1 MPRSIDKFP
10 EKRGAGAASLNN
22 PLRSQL
28 DWESALGDTTKQAGE
43 KIRGAID
50 GAIDQVIEFI
60 YEETG
65 LDLSVLSEIIT
76 SLPGGGNPM
85 DELGAFFDALRAF
98 FPFDLNAP
106 SFDPAAAAVA
116 FIQNMLT
123 PQGLLA
129 ELAGGK
135 LKSGQEPQLLLNIKD
150 AVGGGLNSTIVAIEN
165 RLQFLGTSGQFP
177 AAQLFGGIAAGLIS
191 GVLAA
196 AQVPLLDASKIGSG
210 TLGTGLIPVL
220 DASKIGSGVFGTG
233 LIPNLDAGKI
243 TSGTLLGALIPG
255 LDASKIVS
263 GSLGDGIVPGL
274 GLIRDAIGQ
283 AIDGGSTTGYTPA
296 QIKAKLQAFPGAN
309 IAGSIAATLLS
320 GVIGAAQIPGL
331 DASKII
337 SGQFGSSAIPDLD
350 AAKIITGTLVLARI
364 PGLPA
369 GQITSGV
376 FGAGLIPGLD
386 ASKITSGQFP
396 QSMLNI
402 TSIPGNI
409 ITGTVAGVQAL
420 QDSIWQAFGG
430 SGSGSTT
437 NVASVINNYQTR
449 ITALEGGGTL
459 TSFGA
464 NGTWTNPTPTEHKPF
479 IVRTYGGGAGG
490 GKNTTTTGAPAAK
503 GGLGG
508 GCEEKTLYTDEVA
521 SSVAITVGA
530 ATAGATASGGVPAAG
545 AVSKFG
551 SYVQSAP
558 DTGDL
563 NLKPGRGGN
572 GANMQGANG
581 MESPEYGEGNR
592 YVSRSAP
599 GAGTT
604 AGTAGASAPSGTSCG
619 GAGGGG
625 GGGQSGSPVTGAAGG
640 NGGTPGGGGGG
651 GGRGGTNIG
660 NGGNGGAGRVDV
672 ITF

>member
-85 DELGAFFDALRAF
+85 VELGAFFDALRAF

-165 RLQFLGTSGQFP
+165 RLQFLNGSGQFP
-177 AAQLFGGIAAGLIS
+177 AAQLFGSIAAGLIS

-196 AQVPLLDASKIGSG
+196 AQ
-210 TLGTGLIPVL
+210 IPVL
-220 DASKIGSGVFGTG
+220 DASKIGSGTF
-233 LIPNLDAGKI
+233 
-243 TSGTLLGALIPG
+243 LGSLIPG
-255 LDASKIVS
+255 LDASKITS
-263 GSLGDGIVPGL
+263 GSFADGVIPGL

-320 GVIGAAQIPGL
+320 GTIAAAQIPGL

-337 SGQFGSSAIPDLD
+337 SGQFGSSIIPDLD

-386 ASKITSGQFP
+386 ASKITSGMFP

-437 NVASVINNYQTR
+437 NVATVINNYQTR

-459 TSFGA
+459 TSYGA